1 MTPNED
7 NVSDLSF
14 ETTTV
19 VRPCVKCQQP
29 LKMDVWLDNV
39 DSPNTT
45 HYHLFCAASEFPT

>member
-1 MTPNED
+1 MI
-7 NVSDLSF
+7 SF
-14 ETTTV
+14 ETVTV
-19 VRPCVKCQQP
+19 TRPCVKCQQP